1 MVGLHS
7 PQGLDAPVG
16 SSWSRETREWCA
28 PGGSDLHRAP
38 RRPYLICTLG
48 ARTLEPKRA
57 SHTPQR
63 RFTRC
68 FGRWHAAGG
77 AGRPHAS
84 RGPPRRHGPWSQV
97 AHVPI
102 PPGQWG
108 IPTPSLN
115 HDSAKI
121 WGVCVRTHAG
131 WSPANFSK
139 RKITCVFA
147 RSNAYL
153 ARRKRLP
160 PEARNRCV
168 LRFGRPAWVFMQDPY
183 AFLLNTYARVRL
195 VTRS

>member
-108 IPTPSLN
+108 GQTSILSRNSTDLGGCGASHIPE
-115 HDSAKI
+115 I
-121 WGVCVRTHAG
+121 RGEIRI
-131 WSPANFSK
+131 SPANFSK
-139 RKITCVFA
+139 GK
-147 RSNAYL
+147 NH
-153 ARRKRLP
+153 
-160 PEARNRCV
+160 
-168 LRFGRPAWVFMQDPY
+168 
-183 AFLLNTYARVRL
+183 LLFCQEHGLLGMERVS
-195 VTRS
+195 T